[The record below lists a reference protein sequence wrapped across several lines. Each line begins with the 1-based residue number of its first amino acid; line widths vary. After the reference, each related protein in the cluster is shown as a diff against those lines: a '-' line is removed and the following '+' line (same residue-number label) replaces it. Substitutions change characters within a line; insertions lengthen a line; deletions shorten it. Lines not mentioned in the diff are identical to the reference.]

1 MDSAPVFHAVLTPH
15 RSIGSLG
22 IRWVVGIYA
31 VLAAI
36 PALYF
41 FFAGAWP
48 VIGFLGLDA
57 LALWWALRASKSKE
71 KDFEEIVLWPDR
83 LQIRR
88 VNFTGKQFLQT
99 VNPFWFRLHLARD
112 HDDQIT
118 NIRLI
123 SRQNSFEIG
132 AFLPPDEKT
141 MFARSFG
148 NALARSR
155 S

>member
-1 MDSAPVFHAVLTPH
+1 MHSAPLFHAILTPH
-15 RSIGSLG
+15 RSISAIG

-41 FFAGAWP
+41 FFSGAWT

-57 LALWWALRASKSKE
+57 LALWWALKSSKKGE
-71 KDFEEIVLWPDR
+71 KDFEEVVLYPDS

-88 VNFTGKQFLQT
+88 VNAAGRQSCETI
-99 VNPFWFRLHLARD
+99 NPFWFRLHLVRD

-118 NIRLI
+118 SIRLI
-123 SRQNSFEIG
+123 NRTQNLELGSF
-132 AFLPPDEKT
+132 LTPNDKT
-141 MFARSFG
+141 MFARLFG
-148 NALARSR
+148 NALARSKY
-155 S
+155 